1 MIPNYLIYRN
11 IWSMNQQGKI
21 QPVKRLNSRLLDHAG
36 ILTEYDAVRIH
47 GPALVQAFLS
57 EVDVNTLKNAKKVK
71 KSEKSC

>member
-57 EVDVNTLKNAKKVK
+57 EADANILKSVK
-71 KSEKSC
+71 KK